1 MDVGQA
7 LQRPG
12 FPLEAV
18 RKGELAGNEVRGR
31 DLWGKR
37 DWGGMARIIQQ
48 GLGQGRLYSPQPAQ
62 LYVGAQEWGCEKKQN
77 KFEKKKVTGR
87 AAERDSGEGCFG
99 SDFTGSPG
107 ELKDCCFWSSF
118 PPKGLT

>member
-7 LQRPG
+7 LPRSG

-18 RKGELAGNEVRGR
+18 RKEELAGNEVRRR
-31 DLWGKR
+31 DLWGRR

-48 GLGQGRLYSPQPAQ
+48 GLRQGRLYSTQPAQ

-77 KFEKKKVTGR
+77 KLEKRKVTGR
-87 AAERDSGEGCFG
+87 AAEWDPGEGCSRF
-99 SDFTGSPG
+99 DFTGSPR

-118 PPKGLT
+118 FH